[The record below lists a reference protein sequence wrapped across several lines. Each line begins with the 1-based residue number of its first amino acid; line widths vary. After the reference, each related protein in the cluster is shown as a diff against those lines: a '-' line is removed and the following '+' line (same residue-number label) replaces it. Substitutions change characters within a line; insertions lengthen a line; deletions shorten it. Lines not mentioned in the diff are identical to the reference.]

1 VHVFMTNVSKFSAI
15 YQAMW

>member
-1 VHVFMTNVSKFSAI
+1 MTNVSKFSAI